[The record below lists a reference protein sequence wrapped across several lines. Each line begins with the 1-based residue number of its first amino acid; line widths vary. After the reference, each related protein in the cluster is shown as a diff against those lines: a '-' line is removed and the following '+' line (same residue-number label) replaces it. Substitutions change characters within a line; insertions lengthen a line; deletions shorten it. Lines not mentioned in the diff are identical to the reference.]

1 MVRFAVIT
9 AYLALIVHGRRKFS
23 HAEESK
29 GSRYAGSQRSSEQ
42 LQSLL
47 FALHPSAPGRSGVA
61 THRRVPVRTADAS
74 MQSPM
79 GESAGQTS
87 AKEEAL
93 TASLAGLI
101 AASMALA
108 PSSAFAE
115 GGAKLTEEALKVANG
130 EELSWFE
137 TYVKFIQD
145 GIFLVHDGLGGIGF
159 PYPYAA
165 AIFFLVLLA
174 KSITFPLNYQQYEG
188 NAAMKATAPQRDLIQ
203 KWYADDQMQMNIQ
216 LGSLFDEININPLAS
231 ILPTFFQIPI
241 LLGVYYACTAIAKA
255 EVYTEGF
262 LWIPSLIGPISD
274 RTEGIT
280 WLTDGRF
287 GLEDTIAYLSLPAI
301 LVITQFASLKALG
314 SFDAMKDAEKNG
326 GGGAVGKILYVIPFF
341 LGWVAMSAPAALGLY
356 WLFSN
361 VFTTIVTTT
370 VKKLTQMDAF
380 IADVDMATIG
390 PRRDPLPLVVKDW
403 SDQLQPEEAAEE
415 AAVDV
420 EVVDESSAEVAAGS

>member
-1 MVRFAVIT
+1 MLRFAVIT
-9 AYLALIVHGRRKFS
+9 AYLALIVHGRRRFS
-23 HAEESK
+23 PAEESR
-29 GSRYAGSQRSSEQ
+29 GSRHAGSQRSSKQ
-42 LQSLL
+42 LKSLL
-47 FALHPSAPGRSGVA
+47 FALNPSAPSRSGVA

-74 MQSPM
+74 MQAPW
-79 GESAGQTS
+79 EERAEQTH
-87 AKEEAL
+87 AKDEAL

-101 AASMALA
+101 AASMAFA
-108 PSSAFAE
+108 PSTAFAE
-115 GGAKLTEEALKVANG
+115 AKLTEEALKLANG

-145 GIFLVHDGLGGIGF
+145 GIFAVHDALGGIGF

-165 AIFFLVLLA
+165 AIFGLVFLA

-188 NAAMKATAPQRDLIQ
+188 SAGMKATAPQRDLIQ

-216 LGSLFDEININPLAS
+216 LGSLFDEIDINPLAS

-255 EVYTEGF
+255 EVYSEGF

-274 RTEGIT
+274 RNEGIA

-287 GLEDTIAYLSLPAI
+287 GLEDTVAYLSLPVI
-301 LVITQFASLKALG
+301 LVITQFISLKALG
-314 SFDAMKDAEKNG
+314 SFDSIKEAEKNG
-326 GGGAVGKILYVIPFF
+326 GSGAVGKILYVVPFF

-361 VFTTIVTTT
+361 VFTTIVTST
-370 VKKLTQMDAF
+370 VKSLTQMDSF
-380 IADVDMATIG
+380 IPEVDMAAIG
-390 PRRDPLPLVVKDW
+390 PRRDPMPLVQKQW
-403 SDQLQPEEAAEE
+403 SVQPEAE
-415 AAVDV
+415 AVDV
-420 EVVDESSAEVAAGS
+420 EATTEPAAEVPAGS